1 MAARADDEVISA
13 GPLQFRTKTPFAGL
27 VSENEGRT
35 ACLNSRRHGTFADT
49 SRPLEVQFM
58 SHHPPPGTALIVI
71 DVQRA
76 FDEWEAAGK
85 RRNNPEAVDRIVELL
100 AAFRGS
106 SIPIFHIRH
115 QGTGPNSSFRPGG
128 TGYAVKDEAREM
140 AGEPVI
146 VKRVNS
152 AFIGTDLEA
161 RLRGADIKTLV
172 ICGATT
178 NHCVETT
185 ARMAGNLGFDARLV
199 RDATWTF
206 DRTGPDGDR
215 YSAEDIHAMTLANLN
230 GEFARI
236 VSAAEVIATLKG
248 A

>member
-1 MAARADDEVISA
+1 MN
-13 GPLQFRTKTPFAGL
+13 T
-27 VSENEGRT
+27 N
-35 ACLNSRRHGTFADT
+35 
-49 SRPLEVQFM
+49 
-58 SHHPPPGTALIVI
+58 PPSPTALIVV

-85 RRNNPEAVDRIVELL
+85 RRNNPEAVARIVELL
-100 AAFRGS
+100 AAYRESGM
-106 SIPIFHIRH
+106 PVFHIRH
-115 QGTGPNSSFRPGG
+115 QSMRPGSSFAPGR
-128 TGYAVKDEAREM
+128 TGEEVKDEAREM
-140 AGEPVI
+140 PGEPVI

-161 RLRGADIKTLV
+161 RLRAAGIKILV

-185 ARMAGNLGFDARLV
+185 TRMAGNLGFDTRLV

-206 DRTGPDGDR
+206 DRVGPDGDPH
-215 YSAEDIHAMTLANLN
+215 SAEDIHAMTLANLH

-236 VSAAEVIATLKG
+236 VSAAEAIAGLDDPAG
-248 A
+248 

>member
-1 MAARADDEVISA
+1 MSS
-13 GPLQFRTKTPFAGL
+13 T
-27 VSENEGRT
+27 SS
-35 ACLNSRRHGTFADT
+35 SR
-49 SRPLEVQFM
+49 
-58 SHHPPPGTALIVI
+58 TALIVV

-85 RRNNPEAVDRIVELL
+85 RRNNPEAVARIVELL
-100 AAFRGS
+100 AAFRAGKT
-106 SIPIFHIRH
+106 PIFHIRH
-115 QGTGPNSSFRPGG
+115 QSMRPNSSFAPGA
-128 TGYAVKDEAREM
+128 TGYPVKDEAREI

-161 RLRGADIKTLV
+161 RLRAAGITTLV

-185 ARMAGNLGFDARLV
+185 TRMAGNLGFDARLV

-206 DRTGPDGDR
+206 DRTGPDGDAH
-215 YSAEDIHAMTLANLN
+215 SAEDIHAMTLANLN

-236 VSAAEVIATLKG
+236 VSAAEAIAELDNSTG
-248 A
+248 

>member
-1 MAARADDEVISA
+1 
-13 GPLQFRTKTPFAGL
+13 
-27 VSENEGRT
+27 
-35 ACLNSRRHGTFADT
+35 
-49 SRPLEVQFM
+49 M
-58 SHHPPPGTALIVI
+58 SKNLSPRTALIVI

-85 RRNNPEAVDRIVELL
+85 RRNNPDALARIVELL
-100 AAFRGS
+100 VAFRGS
-106 SIPIFHIRH
+106 GMPIFHIRH
-115 QGTGPNSSFRPGG
+115 QGTRPGSSFFPNG
-128 TGYAVKDEAREM
+128 TGYPVKDEAREIE
-140 AGEPVI
+140 GEPVI

-152 AFIGTDLEA
+152 AFIGTDLED
-161 RLRGADIKTLV
+161 RLHAGDIKTLV

-185 ARMAGNLGFDARLV
+185 TRMAGNLGFDARLV

-206 DRTGPDGDR
+206 DRVGPDGDVH
-215 YSAEDIHAMTLANLN
+215 SAADIHAMTLANLN

-236 VSAAEVIATLKG
+236 VSASEAIAALNR

>member
-1 MAARADDEVISA
+1 MSNDS
-13 GPLQFRTKTPFAGL
+13 P
-27 VSENEGRT
+27 
-35 ACLNSRRHGTFADT
+35 
-49 SRPLEVQFM
+49 SRP
-58 SHHPPPGTALIVI
+58 ALIVI

-85 RRNNPEAVDRIVELL
+85 RRNNPDALGRIVELL
-100 AAFRGS
+100 GAFRGS
-106 SIPIFHIRH
+106 GMPIFHIRH
-115 QGTGPNSSFRPGG
+115 QGTRPGSSFCPDG
-128 TGYAVKDEAREM
+128 TGYPVKDEAREIE
-140 AGEPVI
+140 GEPVI

-152 AFIGTDLEA
+152 AFIGTDLED
-161 RLRGADIKTLV
+161 RLHAGDIRTLV

-185 ARMAGNLGFDARLV
+185 TRMAGNLGFDARLV

-206 DRTGPDGDR
+206 DRVGPAGDAH
-215 YSAEDIHAMTLANLN
+215 SAEEIHAMTLANLN

-236 VSAAEVIATLKG
+236 VSAADAIAALQR

>member
-1 MAARADDEVISA
+1 MS
-13 GPLQFRTKTPFAGL
+13 
-27 VSENEGRT
+27 
-35 ACLNSRRHGTFADT
+35 H
-49 SRPLEVQFM
+49 SRP
-58 SHHPPPGTALIVI
+58 SRPALIVV

-76 FDEWEAAGK
+76 FDQWEAAGK
-85 RRNNPEAVDRIVELL
+85 RRNNPQALTRIVELL
-100 AAFRGS
+100 NAFRACGA
-106 SIPIFHIRH
+106 PVFHIRH
-115 QGTGPNSSFRPGG
+115 EGTRPNSSFLPGG
-128 TGYAVKDEAREM
+128 TGYPVKDEAREL

-161 RLRGADIKTLV
+161 RLRAADIATLV

-185 ARMAGNLGFDARLV
+185 TRMAGNLGFDARLV

-206 DRTGPDGDR
+206 DRTGPDGDAH
-215 YSAEDIHAMTLANLN
+215 SADSIHAMTLANLN

-236 VSAAEVIATLKG
+236 VSTTEVITGLREV
-248 A
+248 

>member
-1 MAARADDEVISA
+1 
-13 GPLQFRTKTPFAGL
+13 
-27 VSENEGRT
+27 
-35 ACLNSRRHGTFADT
+35 
-49 SRPLEVQFM
+49 M
-58 SHHPPPGTALIVI
+58 SHHPPSRAALIVV

-85 RRNNPEAVDRIVELL
+85 RRNNPEAVARIVDLL
-100 AAFRGS
+100 SAFRS
-106 SIPIFHIRH
+106 HEAPIFHIRH
-115 QGTGPNSSFRPGG
+115 EGSRPNSAFLPGG
-128 TGYAVKDEAREM
+128 TGYPVKDEAREL

-152 AFIGTDLEA
+152 AFIGTDLE
-161 RLRGADIKTLV
+161 RQLRAADIKTLV

-185 ARMAGNLGFDARLV
+185 TRMAGNLGFDARLV

-206 DRTGPDGDR
+206 DRIGPDGDAH
-215 YSAEDIHAMTLANLN
+215 SAEDIHAMTLANLD

-236 VSAAEVIATLKG
+236 VTTAGVIAAFKP